1 MCEVLLG
8 VWLAAASA
16 AATPDAATILEKAE
30 RSVLG
35 EQAAYTLRMT
45 VVRPKKPERV
55 VEMKGWKKGDALGLV
70 RYTSPPKERG
80 TAYLRNGE
88 NTWMFLPAAEKVVR
102 VGDKQNFGGGDF
114 QNSDIF
120 RLSLAADYDPTMA
133 GEETVDGEAC
143 WLLELK
149 AKDRSVAYDR
159 VRYWVRRDGTYFPVR
174 AEYYTISG
182 KKLKWL
188 TLAAVEKL
196 GRRARPT
203 ALTMESALDAGA
215 HTTLRFLTIDDDV
228 KLDDRLFTTSALERG
243 E

>member
-1 MCEVLLG
+1 MYDVLF
-8 VWLAAASA
+8 AALLA
-16 AATPDAATILEKAE
+16 AATPDARTILERAEKA
-30 RSVLG
+30 VLG
-35 EQAAYTLRMT
+35 DQAAYTLRMT
-45 VVRPKKPERV
+45 VVRPGRNERV

-80 TAYLRNGE
+80 TAYLRNGD

-102 VGDKQNFGGGDF
+102 VGEKQNFGGGDF

-120 RLSLAADYDPTMA
+120 RLSLAQDYDPTLA
-133 GEETVDGEAC
+133 GEEAVETQDC
-143 WLLELK
+143 WVLELK
-149 AKDRSVAYDR
+149 AKDRTVPYDR

-188 TLAAVEKL
+188 TLAGVAKL
-196 GRRARPT
+196 GGRPRPT
-203 ALTMESALDAGA
+203 ALTMESALDKGA
-215 HTTLRFLTIDDDV
+215 STTLRFLAIEDDV

>member
-1 MCEVLLG
+1 MCDVLLAAL
-8 VWLAAASA
+8 LAA
-16 AATPDAATILEKAE
+16 AATPDARAILERAEKA
-30 RSVLG
+30 VLG
-35 EQAAYTLRMT
+35 DQAAYTLRMT
-45 VVRPKKPERV
+45 VVRPGKNERV

-80 TAYLRNGE
+80 TAYLRNGD

-102 VGDKQNFGGGDF
+102 VGEKQNFGGGDF

-120 RLSLAADYDPTMA
+120 RLSLAQDYDPTLA
-133 GEETVDGEAC
+133 GEEAVDGQDC
-143 WLLELK
+143 WVLELK
-149 AKDRSVAYDR
+149 AKDRTVPYDR

-188 TLAAVEKL
+188 TLAGVEKL
-196 GRRARPT
+196 GGRARPT
-203 ALTMESALDAGA
+203 ALTMESALDKGA
-215 HTTLRFLTIDDDV
+215 STTLRFLSIEDDV